1 MLIKPL
7 SNSSYVLFYHPS
19 FGLKVFEIR
28 RCSASLELLENI
40 APSLQTRI
48 KNESANMNEQ
58 AIEISQTE
66 NPSGSVIWLHGLGA
80 DGHDF
85 APVVDMLNLPTLRFI
100 LPHAPHRK
108 VTINNGVE
116 MRAWYDLL
124 GLALGSP
131 EDAEGIAA
139 TQMTLE
145 QLIQGEL
152 DQGIPSN
159 KIVIAGFSQ
168 GGAMALHTALRY
180 NKPLAG
186 VLALSTYLPLKP
198 SFPDEKSPQNQR
210 TPIFMAHGANDDVIT
225 MGTSRVSLSLLQAE
239 HYQVQWHEYA
249 MGHCVSMEEIDD
261 IRSFLLSIMN

>member
-1 MLIKPL
+1 
-7 SNSSYVLFYHPS
+7 
-19 FGLKVFEIR
+19 
-28 RCSASLELLENI
+28 
-40 APSLQTRI
+40 
-48 KNESANMNEQ
+48 MNE
-58 AIEISQTE
+58 AAVEISQTE
-66 NPSGSVIWLHGLGA
+66 NPLGSVIWLHGLGA

-100 LPHAPHRK
+100 LPHAAHRK
-108 VTINNGVE
+108 VTINNGYE

-131 EDAEGIAA
+131 EDAEGIAE
-139 TQMTLE
+139 TQATLE

-152 DQGIPSN
+152 DKGIPSD

-186 VLALSTYLPLKP
+186 VLALSTYLPLKS
-198 SFPDEKSPQNQR
+198 SFPTEKSSQNQQ
-210 TPIFMAHGANDDVIT
+210 TPIFMAHGSQDDVISIDT
-225 MGTSRVSLSLLQAE
+225 CRVSLSLLQAE

-249 MGHCVSMEEIDD
+249 MGHSVSMEEIDD
-261 IRSFLLSIMN
+261 IRTFLLSIIN